1 MFKISDFGHARVFT
15 TSEDATLAVGTYAY
29 NSPQLLEGKPYTALC
44 DMWSLGVTL
53 YELLF

>member
-44 DMWSLGVTL
+44 DMWSVGVTL